1 MTRSI
6 TAFLAATDWANA
18 TRSQLAGDA
27 SNRRYER
34 LHMGNNTAVLMDAPP
49 DRGEDV
55 RPFIQI
61 ARRLSTLGLSA
72 PEILAEDIEN
82 GFLLLEDFGDALLA
96 RLVAEDPAAQ
106 IPLYTAATD
115 VLITLHQSPAPKE
128 IEAFTP
134 AVMTDLITPLWNWYM
149 GQGTAHRD
157 LAHRFSILFLPI
169 LQQYANDTSVMILR
183 DYHAENLIHLPD
195 RSGAAQMGLLD
206 FQDAKAGHRAYDLV
220 SLLQDARRDVAPEIE
235 AQIINHYLSETG
247 IERDSFTAAYA
258 TLGLQRNLRIL
269 GVLTRLCLHADKAH
283 YVDFLPRVW
292 GYVLRDLDHSALAP
306 LAPFLFEHL
315 PAPTPEYCT
324 TLKAKAGTC
333 PTP

>member
-6 TAFLAATDWANA
+6 PAFLATTDWADA
-18 TRSQLAGDA
+18 TRRPLAGDA

-34 LHMGNNTAVLMDAPP
+34 LHMGDSSAVLMDAPP

-55 RPFIQI
+55 RPFVQI
-61 ARRLSTLGLSA
+61 AGHLNALGLSA
-72 PEILAEDIEN
+72 PAILAADPEN

-96 RLVAEDPAAQ
+96 RLVADDPAVQ

-115 VLITLHQSPAPKE
+115 VLITLHRSPAPAGV
-128 IEAFTP
+128 EAFTP
-134 AVMTDLITPLWNWYM
+134 TVMSDLIAPLWDWYL
-149 GQGTAHRD
+149 GQGTVQPQ
-157 LAHRFSILFLPI
+157 LQKQFSTLFLPI
-169 LQQYANDTSVMILR
+169 LQQYANNTSVMILR

-195 RSGAAQMGLLD
+195 RAGAAQMGLLD
-206 FQDAKAGHRAYDLV
+206 FQDAKAGHVAYDLV
-220 SLLQDARRDVAPEIE
+220 SLLQDARRDVAPEVE
-235 AQIINHYLSETG
+235 AQMIDHYLSETG

-269 GVLTRLCLHADKAH
+269 GVLTRLCLHGGKAH

-292 GYVLRDLDHSALAP
+292 GYVLRDLDHPALAP
-306 LAPFLFEHL
+306 LAPFLIQNL
-315 PAPTPEYCT
+315 PAATPEYCA